1 MDQEKDFETW
11 LRGVTFDEAQ
21 GLFDRA
27 ARARLAELSAA
38 ADQRTLTD
46 AEAEDLKRIRDHF
59 DIKERRVV
67 VKAVDAMR
75 EDVAPVPW
83 DYWKRRRILFPIK
96 SSRKSSLGW
105 VSLPSGERVIST
117 TADFGNKTVTH
128 RGFIP
133 AGVSE
138 KDLPKFGDLTEKI
151 YRASIFFQKAQVR
164 QTNSVTWPHVTK
176 ADLLR
181 VLGYNED
188 QTTRGGKIL
197 SLIDQAY
204 MTLAYFTF
212 EIKDKK
218 SGLVEAVDHIL
229 SWRRDTEGHGFYFK
243 LNDAHTR
250 LILSLARGEKLG
262 QAYAGIPIWLLH
274 EDIPN
279 AKRGIFEELISLG
292 GLKRPYPVFVKT
304 ILVKWAGLKEAVVND
319 MSSRA
324 AISDYLTPIL
334 LEAKDRGL
342 IKDYAYDLKTTRTD
356 NPLNYKILFGFHY
369 KKRQYAVDAGLLAAM
384 IELWDQPLLF
394 DNKSTAEKTS
404 EKRRAQ
410 LTAVIKKHGP
420 GTISRIFDETKN
432 DGEAAFWRYL
442 KVYEREGF

>member
-292 GLKRPYPVFVKT
+292 GLKQPYPVFVKT

>member
-1 MDQEKDFETW
+1 VDQEKEFEAW
-11 LRGVTFDEAQ
+11 LRGFTFDEAQ

-27 ARARLAELSAA
+27 ARARLAELTAA
-38 ADQRTLTD
+38 ADQRALSE

-75 EDVAPVPW
+75 EDIAPVPW
-83 DYWKRRRILFPIK
+83 DYWKRRRFLFPVK
-96 SSRKSSLGW
+96 SSRKADLGW
-105 VSLPSGERVIST
+105 VALPSGERVVST

-133 AGVSE
+133 AGISE
-138 KDLPKFGDLTEKI
+138 KDLPKFGELTERI

-197 SLIDQAY
+197 GLIDQAY

-218 SGLVEAVDHIL
+218 TGRVEEVDHML

-262 QAYAGIPIWLLH
+262 LAYAGYPIWLLH
-274 EDIPN
+274 EDMPDT
-279 AKRGIFEELISLG
+279 KRGIFEELISLG
-292 GLKRPYPVFVKT
+292 GLRRPYPVFLKT
-304 ILVKWAGLKEAVVND
+304 ILVKWAGLKESAVKN
-319 MSSRA
+319 MSSGA
-324 AISDYLTPIL
+324 TISEYLIPIFN
-334 LEAKDRGL
+334 EAKDKGL
-342 IKDYAYDLKTTRTD
+342 IKDYSYELASTRNP
-356 NPLNYKILFGFHY
+356 NPLNWKILFSFYY
-369 KKRQYAVDAGLLAAM
+369 KRRQYPVDPDLLAA
-384 IELWDQPLLF
+384 ILEAWAQPMLF
-394 DNKSTAEKTS
+394 DKKISTEKTT
-404 EKRRAQ
+404 ERRRAQ
-410 LTAVIKKHGP
+410 LTAIIKKHGP
-420 GTISRIFDETKN
+420 GNISRVFEETKGQ
-432 DGEAAFWRYL
+432 GEAAFWRCL
-442 KVYEREGF
+442 KVYEREGL

>member
-46 AEAEDLKRIRDHF
+46 AEAEGLKRIRDHF

-218 SGLVEAVDHIL
+218 TGLVDEIDHIL
-229 SWRRDTEGHGFYFK
+229 SWRRDTEGRGFYFK

-250 LILSLARGEKLG
+250 LILSLARGERLG
-262 QAYAGIPIWLLH
+262 QA
-274 EDIPN
+274 
-279 AKRGIFEELISLG
+279 
-292 GLKRPYPVFVKT
+292 
-304 ILVKWAGLKEAVVND
+304 
-319 MSSRA
+319 
-324 AISDYLTPIL
+324 
-334 LEAKDRGL
+334 
-342 IKDYAYDLKTTRTD
+342 
-356 NPLNYKILFGFHY
+356 
-369 KKRQYAVDAGLLAAM
+369 
-384 IELWDQPLLF
+384 
-394 DNKSTAEKTS
+394 
-404 EKRRAQ
+404 
-410 LTAVIKKHGP
+410 
-420 GTISRIFDETKN
+420 
-432 DGEAAFWRYL
+432 
-442 KVYEREGF
+442 

>member
-204 MTLAYFTF
+204 MTLAYFAF

>member
-38 ADQRTLTD
+38 ADLRTLTE
-46 AEAEDLKRIRDHF
+46 AEAEDLKRIKDHF

-83 DYWKRRRILFPIK
+83 DYWKRRRFLFPIK
-96 SSRKSSLGW
+96 SSRKASLDW
-105 VSLPSGERVIST
+105 VALPSGERVVST

-138 KDLPKFGDLTEKI
+138 KDLPKFGELTEKI

-164 QTNSVTWPHVTK
+164 QTNSITWPHVTK

-197 SLIDQAY
+197 GLIDQAY

-262 QAYAGIPIWLLH
+262 LAYAGIPIWLLH
-274 EDIPN
+274 EDIPD

-292 GLKRPYPVFVKT
+292 GLKRPYPVFIKT
-304 ILVKWAGLKEAVVND
+304 ILVKWAGLKEAAVNN
-319 MSSRA
+319 MYSGATLSE
-324 AISDYLTPIL
+324 YLLPIL
-334 LEAKDRGL
+334 DDAKDRGL
-342 IKDYAYDLKTTRTD
+342 IKDYAYDLKSTRD
-356 NPLNYKILFGFHY
+356 ANPLNWKILFSFYY
-369 KKRQYAVDAGLLAAM
+369 KKRQYAVDPNLLAAM
-384 IELWDQPLLF
+384 MELWGQPSLF
-394 DNKSTAEKTS
+394 DNKSTAEKTT

-432 DGEAAFWRYL
+432 DSEAAFWRYL
-442 KVYEREGF
+442 KVYEREGS

>member
-46 AEAEDLKRIRDHF
+46 AEAEGLKRIRDHF

>member
-1 MDQEKDFETW
+1 
-11 LRGVTFDEAQ
+11 
-21 GLFDRA
+21 
-27 ARARLAELSAA
+27 
-38 ADQRTLTD
+38 
-46 AEAEDLKRIRDHF
+46 
-59 DIKERRVV
+59 
-67 VKAVDAMR
+67 MR

>member
-46 AEAEDLKRIRDHF
+46 AEAEGLKRIRDHF

-229 SWRRDTEGHGFYFK
+229 SWRRDKEGHGFYFK

>member
-342 IKDYAYDLKTTRTD
+342 IKDYAYDLKTTSTD